1 MRRIPAPVGVSAFAV
16 GLILAITGC
25 SSGGSRST
33 QAEQDMYTAA
43 SKPVTATTSLP
54 AGELWFGG
62 QAQGLRVA
70 VPGRWVPVVPAA
82 APALRSVLHA
92 VGLGRL
98 KPSVLDAVVP
108 GWGSPGSLTLADPGP
123 GDRPGS
129 PPRDSGA
136 QALMSLSCVATH
148 LPVGTSALT
157 GLNTLAEQEF
167 TAINSSN
174 AQLGQTTVDG
184 HPAVL
189 VYNQMSVGTAN
200 VTALQY
206 AIAASAGR
214 TCYVTLATEKQVPY
228 MPVFAQLRPAIR
240 VLGS

>member
-16 GLILAITGC
+16 GLILALTSC

-33 QAEQDMYTAA
+33 QAEQGMYAA
-43 SKPVTATTSLP
+43 VSKPVAVTTSPP
-54 AGELWFGG
+54 AHFSP
-62 QAQGLRVA
+62 ADGLRMA
-70 VPGRWVPVVPAA
+70 VPEGWVTVAPAA
-82 APALRSVLHA
+82 RPGALHA

-98 KPSVLDAVVP
+98 KPAVLHSVLP
-108 GWGSPGSLTLADPGP
+108 GWGSPGSMALADP
-123 GDRPGS
+123 S
-129 PPRDSGA
+129 AKGA
-136 QALMSLSCVATH
+136 SSADQAIMLLSCAAAH
-148 LPVGTSALT
+148 LPAGTNALT

-184 HPAVL
+184 RTAVL

-206 AIAASAGR
+206 AIAAPGGR
-214 TCYVTLATEKQVPY
+214 TCFVTLATQKQVPF
-228 MPVFAQLRPAIR
+228 MPLFSRLRPAIQ
-240 VLGS
+240 VLGA

>member
-1 MRRIPAPVGVSAFAV
+1 MRRIPVLLPVSACAAALV
-16 GLILAITGC
+16 LVITGC

-33 QAEQDMYTAA
+33 QAEQAMYAA
-43 SKPVTATTSLP
+43 VSKPLAAAPSLP
-54 AGELWFGG
+54 AGEKWAGG
-62 QAQGLRVA
+62 RAQGLRMA
-70 VPGRWVPVVPAA
+70 VPDRWVTVAPAA
-82 APALRSVLHA
+82 RPGALHA

-98 KPSVLDAVVP
+98 RPAVLNAVVP
-108 GWGSPGSLTLADPGP
+108 GWASPGSVTLADPGP
-123 GDRPGS
+123 PGD
-129 PPRDSGA
+129 
-136 QALMSLSCVATH
+136 QAVMSLSCAAAA
-148 LPVGTSALT
+148 LPAGTNALT

-189 VYNQMSVGTAN
+189 VYNQMSVGTAS

-206 AIAASAGR
+206 EIAAPAGR

-228 MPVFAQLRPAIR
+228 EPAFSRFRPGIQL
-240 VLGS
+240 LGA

>member
-33 QAEQDMYTAA
+33 QAEQAMYAAA
-43 SKPVTATTSLP
+43 SKPVNATTSLP
-54 AGELWFGG
+54 AGQKWAGG
-62 QAQGLRVA
+62 SADGLRMA
-70 VPGRWVPVVPAA
+70 VPAGWVTLAPAA
-82 APALRSVLHA
+82 RPGALHA

-98 KPSVLDAVVP
+98 KPAVLHSVLP
-108 GWGSPGSLTLADPGP
+108 GWDSSGAVTLADPSSGSGSS
-123 GDRPGS
+123 GD
-129 PPRDSGA
+129 
-136 QALMSLSCVATH
+136 QAVMSLSCAVAQ
-148 LPVGTSALT
+148 LPAGTSALT

-206 AIAASAGR
+206 AIAAPAGR

-228 MPVFAQLRPAIR
+228 MPVFAQLRRAIQ

>member
-1 MRRIPAPVGVSAFAV
+1 MRRIPALLPVSAFAV
-16 GLILAITGC
+16 ALILAVTGC

-33 QAEQDMYTAA
+33 QAEQAMYAA
-43 SKPVTATTSLP
+43 VSKPVALTTSLP
-54 AGELWFGG
+54 AGDLWFGG
-62 QAQGLRVA
+62 PAQGLRIA
-70 VPGRWVPVVPAA
+70 VPKGPWFPVPPAA
-82 APALRSVLHA
+82 AALRRVLHG
-92 VGLGRL
+92 VGLGQL

-108 GWGSPGSLTLADPGP
+108 GWGSPGSLTLTDK
-123 GDRPGS
+123 
-129 PPRDSGA
+129 GA
-136 QALMSLSCVATH
+136 QALLSFSCRAAH
-148 LPVGTSALT
+148 LPAGTSALT

-184 HPAVL
+184 RTAVL

-206 AIAASAGR
+206 AIAAPGGR
-214 TCYVTLATEKQVPY
+214 TCFVTLATQKQVPF
-228 MPVFAQLRPAIR
+228 MPVFSRLRSGIQ